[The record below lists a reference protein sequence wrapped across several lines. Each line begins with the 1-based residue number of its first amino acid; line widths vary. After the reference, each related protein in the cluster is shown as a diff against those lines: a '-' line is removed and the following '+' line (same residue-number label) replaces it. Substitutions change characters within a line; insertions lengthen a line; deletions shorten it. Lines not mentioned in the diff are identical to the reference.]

1 MSKSSDLK
9 ARKSAAVP
17 NGVGTKGIYVAKAEN
32 SEIWDV
38 DGRRFIDFAAG
49 IAVVNTGHRHPKVM
63 AAVAAQA
70 QAFFCQGRLSQ
81 RGVERAAGA
90 AGQFQQCPGLPHH
103 GRTGGCGAFT
113 RHAGLVPAAGGIIP
127 HHGQQTPAGLR
138 GIAVSRPAPL
148 VSLWMLVLP
157 ASDSVMFMPGPLAFG
172 LNIDCANVVTSGAF
186 R

>member
-1 MSKSSDLK
+1 VNGEGKIHIKIL
-9 ARKSAAVP
+9 APVAAAI
-17 NGVGTKGIYVAKAEN
+17 GLAI
-32 SEIWDV
+32 
-38 DGRRFIDFAAG
+38 AAG
-49 IAVVNTGHRHPKVM
+49 HWGRPADRYFKEKCS
-63 AAVAAQA
+63 AAQA

-113 RHAGLVPAAGGIIP
+113 RHAGLVPAAGGIVP

-148 VSLWMLVLP
+148 TSQMLDDL
-157 ASDSVMFMPGPLAFG
+157 S
-172 LNIDCANVVTSGAF
+172 TSAAKPVKSA
-186 R
+186 RLTSAL